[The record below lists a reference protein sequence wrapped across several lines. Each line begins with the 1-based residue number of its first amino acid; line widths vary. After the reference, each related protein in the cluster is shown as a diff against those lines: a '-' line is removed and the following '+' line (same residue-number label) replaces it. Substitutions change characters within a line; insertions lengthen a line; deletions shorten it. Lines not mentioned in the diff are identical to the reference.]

1 MEGAVVFGFGLFA
14 LGLFFG
20 WLALRLWRYRD
31 EGSISILEAALLKTT
46 GEEPQP
52 RTKLDHWLHYFQ
64 MVLAFIFATLL
75 VSVSIYGLLEE
86 AGVL

>member
-1 MEGAVVFGFGLFA
+1 MEGTVVFGLGVLA

-31 EGSISILEAALLKTT
+31 QGSISILEAALLKATD
-46 GEEPQP
+46 EEPLP

-64 MVLAFIFATLL
+64 MVMAFIFATLL
-75 VSVSIYGLLEE
+75 VSVSIYGLLEQ